1 MKTNQLYFYSQACF
15 IRAFEREIAKQSDA
29 GEVPGLVHLST
40 GAEVAEVALASALDS
55 KVDQVTG
62 SHRSHG
68 LALAMGASHEDLA
81 KEILGR
87 VGGLSD
93 GMAGTQH
100 LIAPD
105 AGFLTSNGIVGAQVP
120 LAAGAAL
127 TAKTLKTG
135 GVGVAV
141 FGDGAAN
148 QGAVMETMNLAVVL
162 GLPMVFVLFN
172 NGMAQTTSAK
182 FSSGGNSFIERATS
196 FGLQARTVDGQN
208 FDACATIFVEAIEAA
223 RSFEPSFVEVSIT
236 RDDGHYYGEQQ
247 AASQNDNDGQAL
259 KAFSAQLLTAGSTKV
274 DCDQAKKQAQE
285 LARAAIVEALKAPKA
300 DVRQLNQWQALS
312 GARA

>member
-1 MKTNQLYFYSQACF
+1 MKTDQLHSFTRACF

-40 GAEVAEVALASALDS
+40 GAEVAEVALASVLDS
-55 KVDQVTG
+55 KIDQITG

-68 LALAMGASHEDLA
+68 LALAVGASPEDVA

-100 LIAPD
+100 IMAPD

-127 TAKTLKTG
+127 TAKTMKTG
-135 GVGVAV
+135 GVGVAA

-148 QGAVMETMNLAVVL
+148 QGAVMETMNLAVAL
-162 GLPMVFVLFN
+162 ELPMIFVLFN
-172 NGMAQTTSAK
+172 NGMAQTTSAR
-182 FSSGGNSFIERATS
+182 FASGGTSFIERARS
-196 FGLQARTVDGQN
+196 FGLKACTVDGQN
-208 FDACATIFVEAIEAA
+208 FDACVAAFESAAEAA
-223 RSFEPSFVEVSIT
+223 RSLTPAFAEVLIT

-247 AASQNDNDGQAL
+247 PNSQNEDGAAL
-259 KAFSAQLLTAGSTKV
+259 QVFTAQLLANGFTKA
-274 DCDQAKKQAQE
+274 DCDQAKKQAQDH
-285 LARAAIVEALKAPKA
+285 ARAAVAEALMATKAGGQ
-300 DVRQLNQWQALS
+300 QLDEWQALS
-312 GARA
+312 GACS